1 MCLTLAGLVTFYS
14 YNLISIVL
22 EHNAQLGNRQL
33 RFRDMA
39 CDILGPGWGRF
50 FVDPLQFGLCYG
62 TVIADV
68 LLAGQSLKAIYL
80 LNKADGRMELYQFV
94 IIFGGLMLI
103 LAQMP
108 SFHSLRYI
116 NLACLIFNVAYS
128 ACTTAGSIHIED
140 SRNAPPKDYRATTTG
155 VDRVFGIFNAI
166 SIISTTYG
174 NGIVPEIQATL
185 APPIKGKM
193 FKGLLLCYAAAIL
206 TFFSVAISGYWAFGN
221 KSQGNVLQNFIVN
234 GQPLMPKWFLVMANV
249 LILLHIIPS
258 ALTYLQPTNVV
269 LERTFVDPNKGQFSF
284 RNAMPRIIFRSLSI
298 VVATLLAAM
307 LPFFGDLVAL
317 LGAFSCIPL
326 DFILPM
332 VFYNVTFKPSKKTII
347 FWVNTS
353 IAVISTM
360 LSLIGAVASVR
371 QIVLDAKTYRL
382 FSNV

>member
-1 MCLTLAGLVTFYS
+1 
-14 YNLISIVL
+14 
-22 EHNAQLGNRQL
+22 
-33 RFRDMA
+33 
-39 CDILGPGWGRF
+39 
-50 FVDPLQFGLCYG
+50 
-62 TVIADV
+62 
-68 LLAGQSLKAIYL
+68 
-80 LNKADGRMELYQFV
+80 MELYQFV
-94 IIFGGLMLI
+94 ISFGGLMLI

-193 FKGLLLCYAAAIL
+193 FKGLLLCYAAAVL

-284 RNAMPRIIFRSLSI
+284 RNAMPRIIFRKI
-298 VVATLLAAM
+298 QGTI
-307 LPFFGDLVAL
+307 PT
-317 LGAFSCIPL
+317 GAFACIPL

-347 FWVNTS
+347 FWGNTS

-371 QIVLDAKTYRL
+371 KVVLDAKTYPL